1 MRRASKVCCE
11 CGKKIKKDE
20 KALSMKLLGTEIGDF
35 YCLSCLSEYLECDIE
50 DLEIKIKEFKEEGCT
65 LFL

>member
-1 MRRASKVCCE
+1 MGRVKNVCCE
-11 CGKKIKKDE
+11 CGKNIKKDE
-20 KALSMKLLGTEIGDF
+20 KALSMKLLGTDIDEF

-50 DLEIKIKEFKEEGCT
+50 DLKIKIKEFKEEGCT